1 MNSSLQD
8 SAMLVALNISTW
20 SARKFDRVATHE
32 VDRQHGAN
40 GAGRFN
46 KLLIDKAALEP
57 IEQIE
62 GAARQHHYSMTLP
75 WGNQGE
81 RILPATLFMDYS
93 HHMGNFKREFH
104 ARVRTFV
111 TDYPDL
117 MQQARSRLGT
127 LYDPSDYPPA
137 GEIAKRFGFETPV
150 TPIPSADDFR
160 VKLND
165 EYVEAI
171 KADVRERQAQQQLE
185 AVKHVYGRVREVV
198 GRIRETCS
206 KEKPR
211 IFDSMIENAKQ
222 LVDILPALN
231 LTSDP
236 ELNRLASEMKALCVH
251 PDALRS
257 SPSKRQDL
265 AAAADR
271 ILATLPWQ

>member
-1 MNSSLQD
+1 MSSPLQD

-20 SARKFDRVATHE
+20 SARKFDRTATHD
-32 VDRQHGAN
+32 VDKQHGAN

-62 GAARQHHYSMTLP
+62 GAARQHHYSVTLP

-81 RILPATLFMDYS
+81 RILPATLFMDYA
-93 HHMGNFKREFH
+93 HHMGNFKREFN

-111 TDYPDL
+111 AAYPEL
-117 MQQARSRLGT
+117 VQNARNRLGT
-127 LYDPSDYPPA
+127 LYDPTDYPPA
-137 GEIAKRFGFETPV
+137 ADIAKRFAFETPV

-165 EYVEAI
+165 EYVQAI
-171 KADVRERQAQQQLE
+171 KDDVRQRQAQQQLE
-185 AVKHVYGRVREVV
+185 AVKHVYGRIREVV

-211 IFDSMIENAKQ
+211 IFDSMIDNAKQ

-236 ELNRLASEMKALCVH
+236 ELDRLAREMRDLCVS
-251 PDALRS
+251 PDMLRS
-257 SPSKRQDL
+257 NHAKRQDL

-271 ILATLPWQ
+271 ILSTLPWQ